1 MRLPIAGLGML
12 LVAAASIASALT
24 TGIPAAGL
32 PSASQYSATL
42 LPEREGV
49 VSWRQLAG
57 VEPVKVDGEIR
68 NPGSRQEILGLDR
81 KTVRLQGFIV
91 PLDMGDRQKRFLLT
105 ATPPHCSFCPACGSR
120 RDRRGRRQGRDD
132 KYGVDPIVM
141 EGRFVVKD
149 DPNGLLLTS
158 LSTPSGAGS
167 RRRCRRRRP
176 RRHRWSGCPPRR
188 AESRFACAV
197 HGPCQRRA

>member
-57 VEPVKVDGEIR
+57 VEPVKVDGKMQPR
-68 NPGSRQEILGLDR
+68 FSPEILGLDR

-105 ATPPHCSFCPACGSR
+105 ATPPHCSFCLPAGP
-120 RDRRGRRQGRDD
+120 DAIVEVVAKTAI
-132 KYGVDPIVM
+132 KYGVEPIVM
-141 EGRFVVKD
+141 EGRFVVLQD
-149 DPNGLLLTS
+149 DPNGLLYQLVDAEWRG
-158 LSTPSGAGS
+158 LAQALPPAPAAPSPVVRLPAPA
-167 RRRCRRRRP
+167 R
-176 RRHRWSGCPPRR
+176 
-188 AESRFACAV
+188 
-197 HGPCQRRA
+197 